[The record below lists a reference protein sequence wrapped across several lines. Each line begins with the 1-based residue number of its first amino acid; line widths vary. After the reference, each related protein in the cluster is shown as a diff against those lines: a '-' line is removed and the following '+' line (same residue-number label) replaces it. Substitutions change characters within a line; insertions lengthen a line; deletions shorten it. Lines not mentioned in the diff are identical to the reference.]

1 VSVLLLFLV
10 SKLTCWTDNA
20 IGRKVTRHII
30 PAVAHL
36 RQLYP
41 ISLKM
46 ILPLESL
53 GLEHLTDTINCQDI
67 RSCDDIFDTFQYKS
81 VNSLPL
87 VGVTELHLVI
97 L

>member
-1 VSVLLLFLV
+1 VVELQNLFVAHLVSVLLFFLV
-10 SKLTCWTDNA
+10 SNPTFWTDSA

-53 GLEHLTDTINCQDI
+53 GLGHLTDTINCQDI
-67 RSCDDIFDTFQYKS
+67 RSCDDIFDTFLYK
-81 VNSLPL
+81 
-87 VGVTELHLVI
+87 
-97 L
+97 

>member
-1 VSVLLLFLV
+1 VVELQNLFVAHLVSVLLFFLV
-10 SKLTCWTDNA
+10 SNPTFWTDSA
-20 IGRKVTRHII
+20 IGRKVTRYII

-53 GLEHLTDTINCQDI
+53 GLGHLTDTINCQDI
-67 RSCDDIFDTFQYKS
+67 RSCDDIFDTFLYK
-81 VNSLPL
+81 
-87 VGVTELHLVI
+87 
-97 L
+97 